1 MRHPDEKRFRALGLG
16 VPPGTRLRLATTAD
30 PRSDELSQFC
40 RRLSAW
46 VPRLSI
52 LEEPGD
58 EGPHPLLI
66 LPNGMRYMGVP
77 AGTEIEPFVEA
88 LAANPARRPGS
99 LAEGLKAL
107 DVPAALDL
115 YVNSAC
121 PHCPTAVR
129 RLLPLAEAVER
140 VRITVIDGTLFPELA
155 EHHGIRAAPTLL
167 LDGHFRWTGVFD
179 LEEVVALLRTRDP
192 LSLGPASLERMLKD
206 GAARRLA
213 QMMAERNALF
223 PALID
228 LLCRE
233 LWPVRLGAMVTL
245 EELHA
250 LRPELARQVI
260 APLWGRF
267 EEAADAVK
275 GDILYLCGE
284 IGEPTLVSRL
294 VALLQGALSAEVRD
308 AAEEA
313 LAKLKNR

>member
-1 MRHPDEKRFRALGLG
+1 
-16 VPPGTRLRLATTAD
+16 
-30 PRSDELSQFC
+30 
-40 RRLSAW
+40 
-46 VPRLSI
+46 
-52 LEEPGD
+52 
-58 EGPHPLLI
+58 
-66 LPNGMRYMGVP
+66 
-77 AGTEIEPFVEA
+77 
-88 LAANPARRPGS
+88 
-99 LAEGLKAL
+99 
-107 DVPAALDL
+107 
-115 YVNSAC
+115 
-121 PHCPTAVR
+121 
-129 RLLPLAEAVER
+129 
-140 VRITVIDGTLFPELA
+140 LA